1 MLCVV
6 SSRNTTY
13 PSPKTIPPKSGTSFK
28 AILHP
33 VSVITGHLHRT
44 SLIIGDLPCTI
55 LATISNVFVSYFIT
69 YLSYF
74 IPKQT
79 HILVYIYRYCI
90 SVQRHIQIIHTQFSA
105 ILLCYCSLVSVIT
118 PIHLFHLLLEALF
131 MIHKCCSKAPCL
143 ISDFRRIHIIEDR
156 QNYPVSIPLTLHD
169 HYKFIQAPPR

>member
-1 MLCVV
+1 M
-6 SSRNTTY
+6 
-13 PSPKTIPPKSGTSFK
+13 
-28 AILHP
+28 
-33 VSVITGHLHRT
+33 ITGHLHRT

-69 YLSYF
+69 YLLYF